1 MSGQGLKKILLEVRK
16 NNPTAIA
23 LYESS
28 GFKITGI
35 REKYYNNTEDAV
47 LMEKK
52 INVKNK

>member
-1 MSGQGLKKILLEVRK
+1 
-16 NNPTAIA
+16 

-28 GFKITGI
+28 GFKITGV

-52 INVKNK
+52 INVQNK